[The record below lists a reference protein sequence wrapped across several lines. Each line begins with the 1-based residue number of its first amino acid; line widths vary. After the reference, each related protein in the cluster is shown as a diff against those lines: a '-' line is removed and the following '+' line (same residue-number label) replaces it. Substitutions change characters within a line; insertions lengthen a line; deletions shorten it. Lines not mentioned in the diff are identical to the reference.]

1 MVSSNQC
8 RIQFL
13 ENVVE
18 SSEQFEPFDSNS
30 IWEFKLYVAGHT
42 PRSIKA
48 FQNLTQLCEE
58 YLGNQY
64 KIEVIDLLKNPHL
77 AKQDQI
83 VALPTLVR
91 KLPTPL
97 KKIIGDLSNHEKILV
112 GLEILKI

>member
-1 MVSSNQC
+1 M
-8 RIQFL
+8 

-18 SSEQFEPFDSNS
+18 SSEQFELLDPNL

-48 FQNLTQLCEE
+48 FENLTQMCEE
-58 YLGNQY
+58 YLGSQY

-83 VALPTLVR
+83 IALPTLVR
-91 KLPTPL
+91 KLPKPP
-97 KKIIGDLSNHEKILV
+97 KKIIGDMSNHEKILV
-112 GLEILKI
+112 WLEIDKI